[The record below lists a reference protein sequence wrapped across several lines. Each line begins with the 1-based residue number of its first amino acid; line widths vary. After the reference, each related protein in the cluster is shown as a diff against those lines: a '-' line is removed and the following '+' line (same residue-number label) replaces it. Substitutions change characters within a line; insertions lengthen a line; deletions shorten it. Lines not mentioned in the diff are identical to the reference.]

1 MKNLKAF
8 PFIFLLALP
17 ALAGCGGDKYVETRT
32 EEEIIMGLGA
42 QAMSEIGVSYSKFS
56 ADGVTPGTHR
66 LVTEINQ
73 KVWEGDE
80 KGIDFT
86 VSYSLTPKEE
96 YDVPYLSLNAEGTIL
111 TAQMMPTSA
120 VAGNKYP
127 QASSLGGAAYVLSA
141 SMKFKG
147 YADGFV
153 APKGLTTTSSF
164 VGQEI
169 QKKNWNA
176 LSNIVKSGTIAEIKA
191 KYDLTEGDEKI
202 NAGDTIYTT
211 GRVTAVYDWSYEEI
225 FRGVVIT
232 DGYRG
237 LLLYAGCLQSA
248 FYDQNK
254 TQLIKEGDIVAAYGK
269 VSPYNGLFEVKP
281 ELVRKVEDPEEI
293 AKSAPVAYRTETVA
307 ALKKLKESQTG
318 DLVKVEGLKVYDTKA
333 NIEALSPGQHWTIKL
348 NDAADAKKVINTGV
362 NYHIGDAQQTAIQD
376 FLLAAKEAKSV
387 FNFTGMVSA
396 TNSEID
402 LGPVRIGQ
410 KTASSCF
417 ELPQA

>member
-1 MKNLKAF
+1 MKHLKAL
-8 PFIFLLALP
+8 PIIFLLALP
-17 ALAGCGGDKYVETRT
+17 ALAGCGGDKYTETRT

-42 QAMSEIGVSYSKFS
+42 QAMSEIGVSYTKFAS
-56 ADGVTPGTHR
+56 DGVTPGSHK

-80 KGIDFT
+80 FGLNFT
-86 VSYSLTPKEE
+86 ISYTLTAKEN
-96 YDVPYLSLNAEGTIL
+96 YDVPYLALNEAGNVL

-127 QASSLGGAAYVLSA
+127 TASSLGGAAYVLSA

-153 APKGLTTTSSF
+153 APKGLNKTDSF
-164 VGQEI
+164 IGQEV
-169 QKKNWNA
+169 KKQNFNA

-191 KYDLTEGDEKI
+191 NYDLTDGDDKI
-202 NAGDTIYTT
+202 KGGDTIYTF
-211 GRVTAVYDWSYEEI
+211 GRVTAVYDWSYDEI

-248 FYDQNK
+248 FYDENK
-254 TQLIKEGDIVAAYGK
+254 NPLIQEGDIVAAYGK

-281 ELVRKVEDPEEI
+281 DLVRKVTDPEEI
-293 AKSAPVAYRTETVA
+293 AKIAPVEYRTETVA
-307 ALKKLKESQTG
+307 NLKKMKESQTG
-318 DLVKVEGLKVYDTKA
+318 DLVKVEGLKVYETTTA
-333 NIEALSPGQHWTIKL
+333 IEGLIPGQHWTIQL
-348 NDAADAKKVINTGV
+348 NDAADAKKLIKTGI
-362 NYHIGDAQQTAIQD
+362 NYHVGEAQQEAIREFILD
-376 FLLAAKEAKSV
+376 AKANKTV
-387 FNFTGMVSA
+387 FNFTGMISA

-410 KTASSCF
+410 KNAIDCY
-417 ELPQA
+417 ELVA